1 MIIHDKEIVLEKL
14 AHLPKLKYNKFQWW
28 RSHGLIQELH
38 PYQPLIN
45 RINNGDFDPSPY
57 LWMAQLALHDMQDKM
72 NAERY
77 PDKKREIQS
86 LYMEKYRRLQLDYE
100 KDEAYRLAELKKAFY
115 GTFRISKED
124 LEKIMEDFVG
134 SLQDLYY
141 YLQNQNKPL
150 CQN

>member
-1 MIIHDKEIVLEKL
+1 MILHNKEIVLEKL
-14 AHLPKLKYNKFQWW
+14 AHLPKAKYNKFQWW
-28 RSHGLIQELH
+28 RSHELIQELH

-57 LWMAQLALHDMQDKM
+57 LWMAQLALHDMQEKM
-72 NAERY
+72 DAEKSI
-77 PDKKREIQS
+77 DKKRDVQS
-86 LYMEKYRRLQLDYE
+86 LYMEKYRRLQIDYE

-115 GTFRISKED
+115 NTFRIGRED
-124 LEKIMEDFVG
+124 FEKLMEDFVG

-141 YLQNQNKPL
+141 FLEQQKQTL

>member
-1 MIIHDKEIVLEKL
+1 MKLHDKEIVLEKL

-57 LWMAQLALHDMQDKM
+57 LWMAQLALHEMQEKM
-72 NAERY
+72 DAEKSI
-77 PDKKREIQS
+77 DKKRDIQS

-100 KDEAYRLAELKKAFY
+100 KDEAYRLAELKKAFCMWFKI
-115 GTFRISKED
+115 TKEE
-124 LEKIMEDFVG
+124 LEKLMEDFVG
-134 SLQDLYY
+134 DLQDLYY
-141 YLQNQNKPL
+141 ILEQQKKPKL
-150 CQN
+150 L